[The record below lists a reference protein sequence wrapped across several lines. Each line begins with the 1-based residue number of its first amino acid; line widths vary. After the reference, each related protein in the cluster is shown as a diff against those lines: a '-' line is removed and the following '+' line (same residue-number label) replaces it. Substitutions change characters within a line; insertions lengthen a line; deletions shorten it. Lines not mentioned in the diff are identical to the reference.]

1 MAAKRNRHNFLKYLI
16 AGGALIF
23 FWRGLWGL
31 LDIYLLPHAPVASYA
46 ISMII
51 GVVLL
56 ILDDRYLK
64 ELENH

>member
-1 MAAKRNRHNFLKYLI
+1 MSSKKSQHNFIKYLI

-31 LDIYLLPHAPVASYA
+31 LDLYLLPHTPTASYVVS
-46 ISMII
+46 III
-51 GVVLL
+51 GLVLL